1 MQLACPMWQTRHPT
15 ISLNDVKDWFSC
27 IQDNTTNTL
36 FNRLKEIMCIACTVM
51 GDSIDNPRLVC
62 VGLLA
67 CTFDNQAI
75 TINTLQHLVKKLFE
89 EANNI
94 MNNEVGE
101 HKFNQANVSTLNIH
115 STSNVVACS
124 NLLPHKNLLMG
135 KKQIV
140 FNDVGVNASYSGS
153 LL

>member
-1 MQLACPMWQTRHPT
+1 
-15 ISLNDVKDWFSC
+15 
-27 IQDNTTNTL
+27 
-36 FNRLKEIMCIACTVM
+36 M

-94 MNNEVGE
+94 MNNQVGE
-101 HKFNQANVSTLNIH
+101 HKFNQANVFTLNIH

>member
-1 MQLACPMWQTRHPT
+1 
-15 ISLNDVKDWFSC
+15 
-27 IQDNTTNTL
+27 
-36 FNRLKEIMCIACTVM
+36 M